1 MATTLPE
8 LDSSRPEGAQ
18 GTLSN
23 NRPELTLQQILPDEY
38 AASYRT
44 LVLTGFWA
52 LLFMYFSYTPL
63 FFSDIWGHVN
73 YGLWML
79 DHRQLPVEDPF
90 TPLAEGVPV
99 ICTAWGGQ
107 VLFAL
112 ATRLGG
118 DPFVSNLFA
127 VTTWLTM
134 LVLVRAF
141 YHRSGNLLAAH
152 LGLLLVAIFIIGR
165 HGVVRPEIFGGLSFA
180 VLLWLVSRTPEW
192 SRIRGDEPDKPTAL
206 ALWIGTPLIFAF
218 WANTHGSWVVGLAL
232 LTGCFAG
239 RLLETAWTQG
249 PAAVF
254 SDHRTLRWLLL
265 TELGAAAVLVNPYG
279 IDLYINVLTFGS
291 NPNLRDVLEW
301 FQLKL
306 LYLEGLSV
314 MAGAVITFAL
324 WRHSPRP
331 VRVAEVL
338 LLALFTLLVA
348 QTVRMVNWLGPI
360 FAWAMVAHVG
370 WLVERAEE
378 WSPRFR
384 TMFEA
389 FSYRSFRISA
399 VCLLLGWI
407 GFAFSPA
414 SDFVLSAKPRGAK
427 HLYATGTPLDAMAF
441 LRKHPPASGMLLTPQ
456 WWGDFAIYKG
466 PAGVPVVMNTNAVH
480 VAPRRVWLDYLTMAN
495 HRTNWSQTMDRYA
508 VNTVVCDKDKQ
519 ALMIPGM
526 KRNPSWKKIYE
537 DDTAAIFGRKSA
549 WKDQPVWKSPE
560 QEHEGEQPRMQ
571 PSEEVVDAR

>member
-1 MATTLPE
+1 MASTLPE
-8 LDSSRPEGAQ
+8 LDSSRTDELPAAREGQ
-18 GTLSN
+18 S
-23 NRPELTLQQILPDEY
+23 PELVLQQMLPDEY
-38 AASYRT
+38 AWSYRT
-44 LVLTGFWA
+44 LALTGFWA
-52 LLFMYFSYTPL
+52 ILFMYFSYTPL

-79 DHRQLPVEDPF
+79 EHGRLPIEDPF

-112 ATRLGG
+112 AVRLGG

-127 VTTWLTM
+127 VTTWVTM

-165 HGVVRPEIFGGLSFA
+165 HGIVRPEIFGGLSFA

-192 SRIRGDEPDKPTAL
+192 SLLRRDEPDDRSAW
-206 ALWIGTPLIFAF
+206 ALWIGTPLLFVF

-232 LTGCFAG
+232 LAGCFAG
-239 RLLETAWTQG
+239 RVLETAWTAG
-249 PAAVF
+249 VSAVLT
-254 SDHRTLRWLLL
+254 DRRALRWLLL
-265 TELGAAAVLVNPYG
+265 TELAAAAVLVNPYG

-291 NPNLRDVLEW
+291 NPNLKDVLEW
-301 FQLKL
+301 YQLKL

-360 FAWAMVAHVG
+360 YAWAMAAHVG
-370 WLVERAEE
+370 WLVEKTFAA
-378 WSPRFR
+378 SPRARSFVDA
-384 TMFEA
+384 FEH
-389 FSYRSFRISA
+389 RSFRISA
-399 VCLLLGWI
+399 LCLLVGWL

-414 SDFVLSAKPRGAK
+414 SDFLLAAKPRSEK
-427 HLYATGTPLDAMAF
+427 HLYAIGTPLEAMDF
-441 LRKHPPASGMLLTPQ
+441 LRKHPPTSGMVLTPQ

-466 PAGVPVVMNTNAVH
+466 PPGVPVVMNTNAVH
-480 VAPRRVWLDYLTMAN
+480 VAPRRVWQDYLTMAN
-495 HRTNWSQTMDRYA
+495 HRTNWTQTLDRYA
-508 VNTVVCDKDKQ
+508 VNTVFYDKAKQ
-519 ALMIPGM
+519 ATLIPAM
-526 KRNPSWKKIYE
+526 KRQAAWKKIYE
-537 DDTAAIFGRKSA
+537 DDTATIFGRKTV
-549 WKDQPVWKSPE
+549 WKNQPVWKTPE
-560 QEHEGEQPRMQ
+560 KDQDAEQPLA
-571 PSEEVVDAR
+571 PPATEVVDAR